1 MININQ
7 LKIYI
12 VRPIIQKHK
21 DLLPNI
27 DKFKDNDRWY
37 LDLISDL
44 IIGTCAVE
52 TYGGYY
58 LQSEKMGTKGIY
70 GMSKPMLEISLGEKV
85 SDELFDK
92 LISDLYFATERCFF
106 YYLNCKAI
114 DVLSQKCNENTNS
127 NSNNIMMIAQ
137 IWSSTYTQG
146 NPNTDKFYAVYCRM
160 ILGKFDVN
168 KIQDNQCTRCGYINK
183 PTAKNFNINYDI
195 HQPQENMSRFNG
207 NFDKFHK

>member
-21 DLLPNI
+21 DLIPNI
-27 DKFKDNDRWY
+27 EKFKDNDRWY

-52 TYGGYY
+52 TYCGYY

-92 LISDLYFATERCFF
+92 LVGDLYFATERCFF
-106 YYLNCKAI
+106 YYLNCKGI
-114 DVLSQKCNENTNS
+114 DVLSKKCNE

-137 IWSSTYTQG
+137 IWANSYTPG

-160 ILGKFDVN
+160 ILGRFDIN
-168 KIQDNQCTRCGYINK
+168 KMQDNQCTRCGYINK
-183 PTAKNFNINYDI
+183 PIAKNSNINYDI
-195 HQPQENMSRFNG
+195 QQPQENASRFKSNG
-207 NFDKFHK
+207 DNFYK